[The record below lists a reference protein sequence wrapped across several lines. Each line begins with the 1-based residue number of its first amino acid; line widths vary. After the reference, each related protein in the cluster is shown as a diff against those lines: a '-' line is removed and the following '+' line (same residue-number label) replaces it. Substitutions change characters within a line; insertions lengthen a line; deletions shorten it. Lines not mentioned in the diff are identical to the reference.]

1 MTFSTLIS
9 FYYRDG
15 TFSIT
20 AVIEHRVVTV
30 HLIQLPWSNDFI
42 RKCTMFYFGGH
53 AFKAFPFKFFIFCFL
68 IFSVFFTMDAG
79 EQHKAT
85 RVFC

>member
-1 MTFSTLIS
+1 
-9 FYYRDG
+9 
-15 TFSIT
+15 
-20 AVIEHRVVTV
+20 
-30 HLIQLPWSNDFI
+30 
-42 RKCTMFYFGGH
+42 MFYFGGH